1 VKLVLF
7 PGLSIIAQVLMSE
20 VLAHELIDIWVMCGR
35 TMAQE
40 RFDWLGKNSGWL
52 IVESLKASASR
63 TSLENDQLEMYWN
76 S

>member
-40 RFDWLGKNSGWL
+40 RFDWLGNNSGG
-52 IVESLKASASR
+52 
-63 TSLENDQLEMYWN
+63 
-76 S
+76 